1 MRQLSVVSP
10 AYNEAGNLPEV
21 YERLRETLDG
31 ARLDWEWIVVDDHS
45 VDNTFEV
52 LQTLASRDD
61 RVHGLRLSR
70 NSGSHSAIR
79 CAIHHSTGQA
89 VALLAS
95 DLEDP
100 PEVLLRMWAE
110 WQRGAHVVWAVRGSR
125 PGVRSAHAGFAR
137 TYYWVMRT
145 FGRVNL
151 PPTGTDCFMLDR
163 VVASALNGCGERN
176 TSVFALLSW
185 LGFRQTHIDYDK
197 GMRVRGQSGWSFTK
211 KVRLMIDSLV
221 GFSDALLEWL
231 RMACLGAA
239 VGAILAVVLA
249 VMNVP
254 LHPWATLII
263 ALVLTAVHFAALWAI
278 AQYIWRVLDEARGR
292 PIWVV
297 ERATSVLARP
307 EARLQ

>member
-10 AYNEAGNLPEV
+10 AYNEAENLPEV
-21 YERLRETLDG
+21 YQRLRETLDG

-45 VDNTFEV
+45 ADNTFDV
-52 LQTLASRDD
+52 LQTLAAGDE

-70 NSGSHSAIR
+70 NSGSHTAIR

-100 PEVLLRMWAE
+100 PDVLLRMWAE
-110 WQRGAHVVWAVRGSR
+110 WERGAQIVWAVRGLR
-125 PGVRSAHAGFAR
+125 PGVRPARSGFAWV
-137 TYYWVMRT
+137 YYWMMRHV
-145 FGRVNL
+145 GGLNL

-163 VVASALNGCGERN
+163 VVANALNDCRERN

-185 LGFRQTHIDYDK
+185 LGFRQAHIGYDK
-197 GMRVRGQSGWSFTK
+197 GMRVRGRSGWSMAQ
-211 KVRLMIDSLV
+211 KVRLVIDSLI

-231 RMACLGAA
+231 RIACLAA
-239 VGAILAVVLA
+239 AAGAIVAVVLA
-249 VMNVP
+249 VMNVA

-263 ALVLTAVHFAALWAI
+263 ALVLTTVHFAALWAI

-292 PIWVV
+292 PMWVV
-297 ERATSVLARP
+297 ERATSVLARA